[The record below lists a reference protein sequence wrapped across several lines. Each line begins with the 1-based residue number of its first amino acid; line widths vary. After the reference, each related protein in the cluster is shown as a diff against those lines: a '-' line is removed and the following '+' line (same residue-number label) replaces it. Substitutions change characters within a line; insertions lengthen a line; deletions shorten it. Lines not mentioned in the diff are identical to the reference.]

1 VEAPFRIPRASIE
14 RIISCGTTKHWLKH
28 TFISRTAEGEPR
40 LAHKDVNPSPYTPME
55 RQD

>member
-28 TFISRTAEGEPR
+28 TFISRAAEGELR
-40 LAHKDVNPSPYTPME
+40 LAHKDVTPRPDTPTE
-55 RQD
+55 RRY